1 MATGTTGAGVKRSGS
16 GTRGGP
22 EKRVSRGE
30 EAAGRDM
37 RDTSARNKRTSAYGK
52 QLAEKNFVKEIYGM
66 REAQFRRFFHNAQKQ
81 RMGTGE
87 ALLVLLERRL
97 DNVVFTLKL
106 ATTRRQARQMITH
119 RHVKVNG
126 RTVTSPS
133 YLLSVGDAVSFSDG
147 TLAREAF
154 VANAIDKRL
163 NIGIKVPEWLELRK
177 KDRSGVILRLPER
190 SDISADIQEYLIVEL
205 YSK

>member
-1 MATGTTGAGVKRSGS
+1 MATGATGAGVKRSN
-16 GTRGGP
+16 TRGVP
-22 EKRVSRGE
+22 EKKISRGE
-30 EAAGRDM
+30 ETVGREN
-37 RDTSARNKRTSAYGK
+37 RDASAKNKRTSAYGK
-52 QLAEKNFVKEIYGM
+52 QLAEKNFVKEVYGM
-66 REAQFRRFFHNAQKQ
+66 REAQFRRFFKNAQRQ

-126 RTVTSPS
+126 AIVTSPS
-133 YLLSVGDAVSFSDG
+133 YLLSVGDTVSFTDA
-147 TLAREAF
+147 TLTRESF

>member
-1 MATGTTGAGVKRSGS
+1 MATGATGAGVKRV

-22 EKRVSRGE
+22 EKKVARGDENSVSRE
-30 EAAGRDM
+30 SSREPV
-37 RDTSARNKRTSAYGK
+37 ARAKRMSAYGK
-52 QLAEKNFVKEIYGM
+52 QMTEKKNLKLTYGM
-66 REAQFRRFFHNAQKQ
+66 REAQFKRFYRDAQKQ
-81 RMGTGE
+81 RTGTGE
-87 ALLVLLERRL
+87 ALLILLERRL
-97 DNVVFTLKL
+97 DNVVFALKL
-106 ATTRRQARQMITH
+106 ATTRLQARQMITH

-126 RTVTSPS
+126 SIVKSPS
-133 YLLSVGDAVSFSDG
+133 YLLSVGDTISFGES
-147 TLAREAF
+147 TLTKEAF

-190 SDISADIQEYLIVEL
+190 TDISADIQEHLIVEL